1 MDLKIIEYG
10 SLASSEI
17 MNNNFSYLD
26 EKIETNSE
34 ATNTSI
40 SSLLSNIATINTRL
54 NDLVE
59 TFSDSIE
66 AVNSNKVKRIL
77 CFGELFPKEKDILIY
92 IEDFNKLPDYY
103 LALKENKRIKICE
116 ECKKIFIDS
125 SKNNLQRKCQDC
137 KKIKKT
143 KKTERKFCIDCN
155 KEIFIKYNNQASQIR
170 CKECQKKL
178 ENQKKVEKYQQIA
191 MKTKIII
198 CEDCNKQIE
207 VPSTY
212 RRTRCDDCYKIYR
225 KNKINENAKKY
236 YKEKYK

>member
-66 AVNSNKVKRIL
+66 AVNSKADDYKSKTKLMIAENAMLPNWLGCISVNNLNSYTVQKSGYLLLILENVLGLDVVINKVSIPL
-77 CFGELFPKEKDILIY
+77 NPTVTYLPVKEGDVVTCDIEGIKAYYIPATCIY
-92 IEDFNKLPDYY
+92 IENF
-103 LALKENKRIKICE
+103 
-116 ECKKIFIDS
+116 
-125 SKNNLQRKCQDC
+125 
-137 KKIKKT
+137 
-143 KKTERKFCIDCN
+143 
-155 KEIFIKYNNQASQIR
+155 
-170 CKECQKKL
+170 
-178 ENQKKVEKYQQIA
+178 
-191 MKTKIII
+191 
-198 CEDCNKQIE
+198 
-207 VPSTY
+207 
-212 RRTRCDDCYKIYR
+212 
-225 KNKINENAKKY
+225 
-236 YKEKYK
+236 